1 MVPGS
6 FIFSLSITSGRVKV
20 LLLLITANGAPILAR
35 RLLRHRFY
43 KPVDGGLNLAD
54 GQPLLGPSKTWRGL
68 IASLLLTAL
77 MAWLLGLSLAFGA
90 LFALLT
96 MVGDLL
102 TSFIK
107 RRLGMQASSMALGYD
122 YLLECLLPVAVL
134 APPLGLSVLDV
145 VVIVALF
152 MVLALFLSQLL
163 FWLGV
168 RKRPY

>member
-1 MVPGS
+1 MNYLLIGQ
-6 FIFSLSITSGRVKV
+6 V

-43 KPVDGGLNLAD
+43 KPLDGGLNLAD

-68 IASLLLTAL
+68 IAALMLTAV
-77 MAWLLGLSLAFGA
+77 MAWMLGLSLAFGA
-90 LFALLT
+90 LFGLLT
-96 MVGDLL
+96 MAGDLV

-107 RRLGMQASSMALGYD
+107 RRVGMQASSMAPGFD
-122 YLLECLLPVAVL
+122 YLLESCLPVAVL
-134 APPLGLSVLDV
+134 AKPLGLAVLDI
-145 VVIVALF
+145 VVIVVLF
-152 MVLALFLSQLL
+152 MLLALILSRVL